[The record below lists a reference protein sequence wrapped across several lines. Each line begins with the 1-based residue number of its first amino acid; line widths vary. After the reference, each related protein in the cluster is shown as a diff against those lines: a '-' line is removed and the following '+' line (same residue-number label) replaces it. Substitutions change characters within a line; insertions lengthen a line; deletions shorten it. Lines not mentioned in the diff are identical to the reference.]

1 VLLEK
6 HFKIGI
12 DYKNLLLLQQKQ
24 DSDNKKHGGHNK
36 ETIMLTIKIFN
47 LFCIKSV
54 SSVLTPHQ
62 IKSICRLI
70 FYKFILLLTK

>member
-47 LFCIKSV
+47 LFCIKAV
-54 SSVLTPHQ
+54 SLVVTPRA
-62 IKSICRLI
+62 KWGA
-70 FYKFILLLTK
+70 YYAVPFILWIKRV